1 MISDEDRREVARRL
15 RKAIGLTEFAEVL
28 GFNWTDDSDWV
39 WNDVSNLV
47 ADLIEPTCDRDAPQ
61 KVAEEMFGKMRHST
75 KEEADAYDA
84 MLKSKSVE
92 IHPVDRDALL
102 GMEDEIFESAT
113 GLALISEL
121 EEDAELK
128 DLQTTMAKVLFGY
141 ARRIREAC
149 GEVDG

>member
-1 MISDEDRREVARRL
+1 MTSNDERREVAARL

-47 ADLIEPTCDRDAPQ
+47 ADLIEPSCDRDAPQ

-92 IHPVDRDALL
+92 LHPVDREALL
-102 GMEDEIFESAT
+102 ALADDVDGAADDSGGFEPLAGMLRDI
-113 GLALISEL
+113 
-121 EEDAELK
+121 
-128 DLQTTMAKVLFGY
+128 
-141 ARRIREAC
+141 ARSIREAC
-149 GEVDG
+149 GEVVG